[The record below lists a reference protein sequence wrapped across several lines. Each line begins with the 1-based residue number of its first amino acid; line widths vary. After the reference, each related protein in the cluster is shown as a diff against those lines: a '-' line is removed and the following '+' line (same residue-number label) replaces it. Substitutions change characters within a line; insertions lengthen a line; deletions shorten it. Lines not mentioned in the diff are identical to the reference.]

1 MLCLRTDDD
10 VLDQRPCRESRG
22 DRGPVSSGTDIQ
34 CPATLTILCRLKAD
48 VLREAARF
56 GGLVLVHD
64 ETRDGEIMPT
74 WISADEVATAREL
87 FANIRDEG
95 YNVTYFRTPVARD
108 QSPNDGYL
116 DTYTSLLASTPTS
129 TSLVFNCGAGVVR
142 STFAMSVALIVRRKQ
157 LLDQGNPDPYRQL
170 LDEEASV
177 THEAPNQGAA
187 KVMKAQSEQSAR
199 DRSLLR
205 LMHILHKCPSFLPSS
220 HVHHSAQADLT
231 LRGIPVGMPTN
242 SQTTMLALLSSRSML
257 LENLRYSC
265 KMARVSKNSLTLRR
279 DRSALLGNY
288 DTILSLLSCLDDGYK
303 TKKVVDAVVDHCQ
316 FKFEAWHVH
325 PGLRRLLDRRCD
337 GQPARVDPRIPSPI
351 RLARSGRRGDCIT
364 QATIRPC
371 GPRTI
376 LFPGRLC
383 RVRRRSPLFDDV
395 SGIVLGL
402 APSSHRDRQD
412 DLAHP
417 QDEPVHGVCSGAR
430 PVGHRQGRGRSVDR
444 HGHDQGAAWR
454 RAAARGRR
462 VGAADHPGVYPPD
475 RSDPVNLD

>member
-10 VLDQRPCRESRG
+10 VLDQRPRRESRG
-22 DRGPVSSGTDIQ
+22 DRGPASLPADIRHRS
-34 CPATLTILCRLKAD
+34 TLMIPCRLKAD

-170 LDEEASV
+170 LDEEASG

-205 LMHILHKCPSFLPSS
+205 LMHILHKCPSCLKD
-220 HVHHSAQADLT
+220 AQCI
-231 LRGIPVGMPTN
+231 R
-242 SQTTMLALLSSRSML
+242 LANRTDTSRSSCRHADQQSDDHARPAELAIHALGKPEVL
-257 LENLRYSC
+257 LQSGQVTNDP
-265 KMARVSKNSLTLRR
+265 LTPNRR
-279 DRSALLGNY
+279 RSALLGNY
-288 DTILSLLSCLDDGYK
+288 DTILSLLSCLDYGYK

-316 FKFEAWHVH
+316 YNFETWHVH
-325 PGLRRLLDRRCD
+325 PGL
-337 GQPARVDPRIPSPI
+337 
-351 RLARSGRRGDCIT
+351 
-364 QATIRPC
+364 
-371 GPRTI
+371 
-376 LFPGRLC
+376 
-383 RVRRRSPLFDDV
+383 
-395 SGIVLGL
+395 
-402 APSSHRDRQD
+402 
-412 DLAHP
+412 
-417 QDEPVHGVCSGAR
+417 
-430 PVGHRQGRGRSVDR
+430 
-444 HGHDQGAAWR
+444 
-454 RAAARGRR
+454 
-462 VGAADHPGVYPPD
+462 
-475 RSDPVNLD
+475 